1 MWFTGF
7 LNTSA
12 PQSASQL
19 ASFQHVS
26 AQPARSQHAGLQHSL
41 WPACIHP
48 ICFLVR
54 SWWPDRPQF
63 QGPSRQPSRL
73 LLLVPRSQSGR
84 LLFLVPIWR
93 SGPLVLLVPG
103 LQSRQHVLLVHSW
116 QSVPVFQRS
125 SVPVLYHNSVAA
137 SCFHVSTDFPAGLQS
152 SSPVASLQ
160 LRSPISLYSHIIA
173 ARL

>member
-63 QGPSRQPSRL
+63 QAQVGSPADFSSWF
-73 LLLVPRSQSGR
+73 PRSQS
-84 LLFLVPIWR
+84 
-93 SGPLVLLVPG
+93 LLVPG

-160 LRSPISLYSHIIA
+160 LRSPISLYSRIIA